1 MSNQMEQVVI
11 ENGDQI
17 PSDWGVPRNAER
29 KTIITI
35 RQPKGHETFDVAG
48 GTLTATP
55 GLDWIIIQPSG
66 EEYPIKKEIFAATYE
81 KVAAGQYRKTARS
94 RLIQVP
100 EGVIAVLATREGRIE
115 AHHPDYVVI
124 GKENEV
130 YANSAAWVAENLI
143 LL

>member
-1 MSNQMEQVVI
+1 MSEKIKRVVL
-11 ENGDQI
+11 ENGDQL
-17 PSDWGVPRNAER
+17 PSGWGVPREAKR
-29 KTIITI
+29 KTTVAI
-35 RQPKGHETFDVAG
+35 REPKGKETFGVTG

-81 KVAAGQYRKTARS
+81 EVTPGQYRKTVRS

-100 EGVIAVLATREGRIE
+100 EGVIAVLVTKEGRIE
-115 AHHPDYVVI
+115 VHHPDYVVI

-130 YANSAAWVAENLI
+130 YANTAAWVAENLI